1 MPLLLFIVSL
11 YTGMGVEYYTNQK
24 GLQFYSGNMMQENI
38 MENTL
43 NFMEKNY
50 GMCFE
55 TQNYPDS
62 INKSNFPSTVLN
74 KNEKYHSQTIIKLM
88 NNF

>member
-1 MPLLLFIVSL
+1 
-11 YTGMGVEYYTNQK
+11 
-24 GLQFYSGNMMQENI
+24 
-38 MENTL
+38 
-43 NFMEKNY
+43 
-50 GMCFE
+50 MCFE

-62 INKSNFPSTVLN
+62 INQNNFPSTVLN